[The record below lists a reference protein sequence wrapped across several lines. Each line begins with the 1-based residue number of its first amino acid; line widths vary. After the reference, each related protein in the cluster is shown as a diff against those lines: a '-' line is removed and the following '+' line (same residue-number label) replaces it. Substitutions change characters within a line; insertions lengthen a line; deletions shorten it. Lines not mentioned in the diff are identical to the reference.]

1 MRIMRGLL
9 AMVFLSLTIFGTSCG
24 ESAPPTPLTLTEYV
38 EWRSSIYDSFQ
49 AIESAAE
56 GELKQALELAM
67 SGDPS
72 FWQVA
77 EEAWETAAE
86 GYKHVRTEWNAITP
100 PPVFT
105 EYHTCESYCI
115 DETIRAYEMTARGA
129 REHDSTVGL
138 AGTDIMGE
146 VIDAQ
151 LSCGIL
157 YKQICDAEGV
167 ELR

>member
-1 MRIMRGLL
+1 
-9 AMVFLSLTIFGTSCG
+9 MVFISLTIFGTSCG
-24 ESAPPTPLTLTEYV
+24 ESAPPTPLTVTEYV
-38 EWRSSIYDSFQ
+38 EWRSSIYDSMIVIDSAVEGGAKR
-49 AIESAAE
+49 AI
-56 GELKQALELAM
+56 ELAM

-72 FWQVA
+72 SWRVA
-77 EEAWETAAE
+77 EEAWATAAE

-115 DETIRAYEMTARGA
+115 DEIIRAYEMTARGA

-138 AGTDIMGE
+138 AGTDIIGE
-146 VIDAQ
+146 VIHTR

-167 ELR
+167 ELQ